1 MLFSLQPSKAFI
13 SFPKKGQDGTPAPS
27 GRVWPGAS
35 RRCAEPEFHA
45 RATLARVARGTV
57 ARPTRRIREGWRRLA
72 REAHLSQTSIPE
84 HPCGGCAVRRGGRS
98 VADGPLAPPGSPERL
113 GLLAPLRGSRS
124 HTNGA
129 RSRDRQRF
137 ASECRGGSPVSGRN
151 GRGGAAPR
159 RCGELGS
166 LSFFQDWEPLPHS
179 PAQLRTHYHAKGKK
193 KGRGKS
199 RGKKQKKP
207 EVDIL
212 SPAAMLNLYYI
223 AHNVADCLQ
232 LRGFRWPG
240 AAKTKKG
247 KGKT

>member
-1 MLFSLQPSKAFI
+1 MR
-13 SFPKKGQDGTPAPS
+13 GPAPAA
-27 GRVWPGAS
+27 RAS
-35 RRCAEPEFHA
+35 RRLCA
-45 RATLARVARGTV
+45 
-57 ARPTRRIREGWRRLA
+57 RLSRA
-72 REAHLSQTSIPE
+72 REAHSPQTSIPE

-98 VADGPLAPPGSPERL
+98 VADGLLGPPGSPERL
-113 GLLAPLRGSRS
+113 GLLAPRRGSRS
-124 HTNGA
+124 QTNAA

-137 ASECRGGSPVSGRN
+137 AGECRGGSP
-151 GRGGAAPR
+151 P
-159 RCGELGS
+159 
-166 LSFFQDWEPLPHS
+166 
-179 PAQLRTHYHAKGKK
+179 AKGKK
-193 KGRGKS
+193 KSRGKP

-240 AAKTKKG
+240 AAKAKKG

>member
-1 MLFSLQPSKAFI
+1 MLN
-13 SFPKKGQDGTPAPS
+13 
-27 GRVWPGAS
+27 GAS
-35 RRCAEPEFHA
+35 RTKILHVDAYENLSLLQDTSNLELRKSRTRTDLKLSQATGRHCAAPPPR
-45 RATLARVARGTV
+45 RAPPDVCARGSP
-57 ARPTRRIREGWRRLA
+57 A
-72 REAHLSQTSIPE
+72 
-84 HPCGGCAVRRGGRS
+84 
-98 VADGPLAPPGSPERL
+98 PERRTCRRRASRNIRAAGAQSGVAAARWL
-113 GLLAPLRGSRS
+113 TAPLPRRAPLSASASLRRS
-124 HTNGA
+124 AGA
-129 RSRDRQRF
+129 GPRQT
-137 ASECRGGSPVSGRN
+137 
-151 GRGGAAPR
+151 GRGPGT
-159 RCGELGS
+159 GSGS
-166 LSFFQDWEPLPHS
+166 LASAEAAARYSSEDIFKVKCYEQDP
-179 PAQLRTHYHAKGKK
+179 AKGKK

>member
-1 MLFSLQPSKAFI
+1 IRPLQ
-13 SFPKKGQDGTPAPS
+13 GQDGTPAPS

-35 RRCAEPEFHA
+35 RRCAEPGFHE

-57 ARPTRRIREGWRRLA
+57 ARPTWRTREGWRRL
-72 REAHLSQTSIPE
+72 SGT
-84 HPCGGCAVRRGGRS
+84 RGR
-98 VADGPLAPPGSPERL
+98 
-113 GLLAPLRGSRS
+113 
-124 HTNGA
+124 
-129 RSRDRQRF
+129 
-137 ASECRGGSPVSGRN
+137 
-151 GRGGAAPR
+151 APR
-159 RCGELGS
+159 TGWAGRT
-166 LSFFQDWEPLPHS
+166 LPTAGRQARVS
-179 PAQLRTHYHAKGKK
+179 RQQPAKGKK
-193 KGRGKS
+193 KSRGKP

-240 AAKTKKG
+240 AAKAKKG

>member
-1 MLFSLQPSKAFI
+1 MR
-13 SFPKKGQDGTPAPS
+13 GPAPAA
-27 GRVWPGAS
+27 RAS
-35 RRCAEPEFHA
+35 RRLCA
-45 RATLARVARGTV
+45 
-57 ARPTRRIREGWRRLA
+57 RLSRA
-72 REAHLSQTSIPE
+72 REAHSPQTSIPE

-98 VADGPLAPPGSPERL
+98 VADGLLGPPGSPERL
-113 GLLAPLRGSRS
+113 GLLAPRRGSRS
-124 HTNGA
+124 QTNAA

-137 ASECRGGSPVSGRN
+137 AGECRGGSP
-151 GRGGAAPR
+151 
-159 RCGELGS
+159 
-166 LSFFQDWEPLPHS
+166 DWEPLPHS

-193 KGRGKS
+193 KSRGKP

-240 AAKTKKG
+240 AAKAKKG

>member
-1 MLFSLQPSKAFI
+1 MP
-13 SFPKKGQDGTPAPS
+13 
-27 GRVWPGAS
+27 
-35 RRCAEPEFHA
+35 
-45 RATLARVARGTV
+45 
-57 ARPTRRIREGWRRLA
+57 
-72 REAHLSQTSIPE
+72 
-84 HPCGGCAVRRGGRS
+84 
-98 VADGPLAPPGSPERL
+98 
-113 GLLAPLRGSRS
+113 
-124 HTNGA
+124 
-129 RSRDRQRF
+129 
-137 ASECRGGSPVSGRN
+137 
-151 GRGGAAPR
+151 
-159 RCGELGS
+159 
-166 LSFFQDWEPLPHS
+166 
-179 PAQLRTHYHAKGKK
+179 AKGKK